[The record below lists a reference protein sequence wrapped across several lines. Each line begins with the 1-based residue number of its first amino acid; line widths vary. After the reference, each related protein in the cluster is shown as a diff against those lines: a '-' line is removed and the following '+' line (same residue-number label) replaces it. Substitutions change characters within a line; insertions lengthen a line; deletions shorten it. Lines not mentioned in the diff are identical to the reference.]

1 VRRREFKSL
10 GDGLR
15 KVARTI
21 GGRDLEVQSRVAS
34 MWSRVAGSEIARHT
48 HVTGMRSGELLV
60 SVDSAPWATEL
71 TAMGTHLTDKLNEA
85 LGEIVVRGVRFTV
98 SSAVEKSAADGERET
113 QTRRRYGGPLVDPQ
127 PLTDEERTRLEA
139 LFSDVADERLR
150 ETALRAAIR
159 DLEWK
164 KGVNRARGA

>member
-15 KVARTI
+15 QVARSI
-21 GGRDLEVQSRVAS
+21 GGRDLEVQSRVAG

-85 LGEIVVRGVRFTV
+85 LGQTVVRSVRFAV
-98 SSAVEKSAADGERET
+98 SKAVEEAAADGEREA

-127 PLTDEERTRLEA
+127 PLTDDERARLEA
-139 LFSDVADERLR
+139 LFSDIADERLR
-150 ETALRAAIR
+150 EAALRAAIR

-164 KGVNRARGA
+164 KGVGSARGA